1 MQIQKFKFNDKLRDW
16 SLEETSFD
24 NFNLLVG
31 ISGVGKT
38 RILKAIQ
45 NVCQVATG
53 SDQSND
59 LIEWKIDFAHANQQY
74 EWQLKKSFK
83 TEVDESEL
91 AVIIYEKI
99 VKISGEQ
106 KIVLLERSETTNQLA
121 GKEIPKLKSTESAIS
136 LLAEEVSIAPIY
148 EGFHYIIFHETLASI
163 PVVTSRIHHQ
173 SLMSL
178 EEFKQ
183 KSIQLPTAIKAYRLA
198 KFYPQEFNQLKNE
211 FINIFTSV
219 EDFAVNVTRNQEIED
234 KVSKHYPQY
243 EFSFNIKEN
252 NEWISQERMSSGML
266 RTLVHLIDIS
276 LAPPGSVILI
286 DEFENSLGIN
296 CMPEMTDFVMS
307 KAPLIQFILSSH
319 HPYIISKIPQKTW
332 KLVSRKGGRVIV
344 KNANDIAQL
353 QTTSRL
359 NKFIQLANLPE
370 YEEGIL

>member
-1 MQIQKFKFNDKLRDW
+1 M
-16 SLEETSFD
+16 
-24 NFNLLVG
+24 
-31 ISGVGKT
+31 
-38 RILKAIQ
+38 
-45 NVCQVATG
+45 
-53 SDQSND
+53 
-59 LIEWKIDFAHANQQY
+59 
-74 EWQLKKSFK
+74 
-83 TEVDESEL
+83 
-91 AVIIYEKI
+91 
-99 VKISGEQ
+99 
-106 KIVLLERSETTNQLA
+106 
-121 GKEIPKLKSTESAIS
+121 
-136 LLAEEVSIAPIY
+136 
-148 EGFHYIIFHETLASI
+148 
-163 PVVTSRIHHQ
+163 
-173 SLMSL
+173 
-178 EEFKQ
+178 EF
-183 KSIQLPTAIKAYRLA
+183 T
-198 KFYPQEFNQLKNE
+198 
-211 FINIFTSV
+211 NIFSLV
-219 EDFAVNVTRNQEIED
+219 EDLTVNVTRNQEIEN
-234 KVSKHYPQY
+234 KVSQHYPQY

-353 QTTSRL
+353 QTASRL